1 MGSGT
6 MYKDL
11 DEERRRREE
20 GCKSRKVPRVR
31 TSGLEMEQTS
41 TELVRKGSQ
50 RGLNEGDWVEYFL
63 QSF

>member
-31 TSGLEMEQTS
+31 TSGLEME
-41 TELVRKGSQ
+41 
-50 RGLNEGDWVEYFL
+50 
-63 QSF
+63 